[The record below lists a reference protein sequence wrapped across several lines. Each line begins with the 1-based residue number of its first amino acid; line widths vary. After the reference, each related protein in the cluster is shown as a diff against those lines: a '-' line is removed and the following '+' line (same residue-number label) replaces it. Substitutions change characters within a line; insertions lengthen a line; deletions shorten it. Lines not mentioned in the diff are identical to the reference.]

1 MKWEDTKLFNTL
13 TILGWDKK
21 VVEYLRLSKLN
32 KEKNHTVFTE
42 NEMRF
47 LRESVIRDID
57 FNDKALGERFN
68 MTPEE
73 LQSLESKLKPQ
84 SE

>member
-13 TILGWDKK
+13 SILGWDKK

-32 KEKNHTVFTE
+32 KEKDYTAFTQ
-42 NEMRF
+42 NEMKF
-47 LRESVIRDID
+47 IRESAIRDLD
-57 FNDKALGERFN
+57 FNDTALGERFN

-73 LQSLESKLKPQ
+73 LQSLGSKLKPQ